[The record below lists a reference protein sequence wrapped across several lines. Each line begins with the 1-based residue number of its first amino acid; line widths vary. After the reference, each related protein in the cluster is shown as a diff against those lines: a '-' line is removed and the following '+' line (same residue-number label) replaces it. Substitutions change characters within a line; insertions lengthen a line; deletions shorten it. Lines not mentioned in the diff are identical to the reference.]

1 MNIRIGLWAYL
12 DRYWIDEK
20 IIISQKLDMKPDF
33 VFKSVQNVKYS
44 VIGFGSLFD
53 GGQGTGSDER
63 KCTYSV
69 FKQSILNFT
78 IFS

>member
-1 MNIRIGLWAYL
+1 MNFRIGLWAYL

-53 GGQGTGSDER
+53 GGKVREAMRGN
-63 KCTYSV
+63 V
-69 FKQSILNFT
+69 LIP
-78 IFS
+78 FSNSQF

>member
-1 MNIRIGLWAYL
+1 MNFRIGLWAYL

-33 VFKSVQNVKYS
+33 VFKSVQSVKYS

-53 GGQGTGSDER
+53 DG
-63 KCTYSV
+63 
-69 FKQSILNFT
+69 
-78 IFS
+78 